1 MQRRRDEVVAERVH
15 RHQRG
20 QTDRVA
26 EVVRVD
32 AARERRARGRLS
44 GDVADLVLAAQRP
57 ADERE
62 HQPGEVGAT
71 SDAADDHVRVGVR
84 ELELLHRLLPD
95 HGLVQEHV
103 VEHGAERVVGVLALR
118 RHFHGLGDRDP
129 ERARR
134 VAGLRAAGLGAIRRR
149 AVHGRAPGLHHR
161 APVGLL
167 VVAGTDHVDLAL
179 EPEERARERQRR
191 TPLARAGL
199 GDEVRDP
206 GLRVLVGLRHGRVRL
221 VRAGGRDALVLVE
234 ELRGR
239 AEGLLEAMRAEQRR
253 RAPQPVRVTHG
264 VGDRDLR
271 LAAHLL
277 PDQGHREQRR
287 QVLRTGGLAG
297 AGVQRRQW
305 LTR

>member
-1 MQRRRDEVVAERVH
+1 MSSRW
-15 RHQRG
+15 
-20 QTDRVA
+20 
-26 EVVRVD
+26 
-32 AARERRARGRLS
+32 AAISTASEIAIPS
-44 GDVADLVLAAQRP
+44 EP
-57 ADERE
+57 
-62 HQPGEVGAT
+62 VG
-71 SDAADDHVRVGVR
+71 
-84 ELELLHRLLPD
+84 
-95 HGLVQEHV
+95 
-103 VEHGAERVVGVLALR
+103 
-118 RHFHGLGDRDP
+118 
-129 ERARR
+129 

-167 VVAGTDHVDLAL
+167 VVAGADHVDLAL

-191 TPLARAGL
+191 APLARAGL

-221 VRAGGRDALVLVE
+221 VRARGRDAFVLVE
-234 ELRGR
+234 DLRGR
-239 AEGLLEAMRAEQRR
+239 AERLLEPTRAVQRR

-287 QVLRTGGLAG
+287 QVLRAGGLAG
-297 AGVQRRQW
+297 TGMQRRQW
-305 LTR
+305 LTRQVGEQVDPVGRDGVFAQHEFRVHGPTHKGGVGRRVGQTRRP